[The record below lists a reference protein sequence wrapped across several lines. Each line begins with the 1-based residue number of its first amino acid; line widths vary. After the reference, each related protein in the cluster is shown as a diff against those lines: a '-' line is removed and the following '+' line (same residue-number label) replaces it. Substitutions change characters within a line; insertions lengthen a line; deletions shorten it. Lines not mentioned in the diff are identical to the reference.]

1 MHSEM
6 HSEMHL
12 ILLLLLLLYYYFI
25 EVSIKVANLKLI
37 TQSQEWL
44 GRQREGHAW
53 AGRKVSLEEFQEGF
67 WALEQLFVGLLMSGA
82 SSLASERQ
90 RNVVKREWAV
100 SSDGLRI

>member
-12 ILLLLLLLYYYFI
+12 TLLLLLLLYYYFI

-44 GRQREGHAW
+44 GRE
-53 AGRKVSLEEFQEGF
+53 
-67 WALEQLFVGLLMSGA
+67 
-82 SSLASERQ
+82 
-90 RNVVKREWAV
+90 
-100 SSDGLRI
+100 